1 MNNLDLSLYLVTNN
15 SEDEEKFLNIIEES
29 LKGGVSVV
37 QLREKKAETLDFY
50 NLALKV
56 KEITQKYNVP
66 LIINDRIDIAL
77 AIDADGVHVG
87 QSDMPAKTAR
97 SMIGED
103 KILGVSAA
111 NIKEAKKAQRD
122 SADYIGVGAV
132 YPTNTKDDATSV
144 PKKELKEIVKS
155 VDIPV
160 VAIGGITQ
168 ENAHELND
176 CGIDGLSVVKA
187 ALMKERSSGADYQ
200 GALFTDEELGIVAK
214 EVEAKWNKLLEKEK
228 ANRTV
233 FAQRAMHPEDVAPEW
248 EKTKKALGDS
258 KDVERFFTET
268 SKRLNIGLEPQEEGS
283 YILNITTLPVEL
295 RKQIAPIVKTT
306 KSGLLKI
313 SFEYPP
319 KQGYT
324 FLQRSNPVV
333 TNFASYLLEGA
344 LSPNTKS
351 PAARCGAYLSDKV
364 SGEII
369 TIYLLRI
376 RYQIKT
382 TGSRKILMAEESV
395 VLGIQ
400 GRSNPKVIADDDVEK
415 LLNGKP
421 TGNLSSEKISEEV
434 KNSIE
439 YYSSNKNVF
448 DEIAKVRAEQLAQ
461 DHTSVRKATNIDQK
475 SVKVEACLPCD
486 LIGVYVLLP
495 DEEL

>member
-176 CGIDGLSVVKA
+176 CEIDGLSVVSA
-187 ALMKERSSGADYQ
+187 IM
-200 GALFTDEELGIVAK
+200 
-214 EVEAKWNKLLEKEK
+214 EAENPK
-228 ANRTV
+228 
-233 FAQRAMHPEDVAPEW
+233 
-248 EKTKKALGDS
+248 
-258 KDVERFFTET
+258 
-268 SKRLNIGLEPQEEGS
+268 
-283 YILNITTLPVEL
+283 
-295 RKQIAPIVKTT
+295 IA
-306 KSGLLKI
+306 SENLLKE
-313 SFEYPP
+313 F
-319 KQGYT
+319 K
-324 FLQRSNPVV
+324 
-333 TNFASYLLEGA
+333 A
-344 LSPNTKS
+344 
-351 PAARCGAYLSDKV
+351 
-364 SGEII
+364 
-369 TIYLLRI
+369 
-376 RYQIKT
+376 
-382 TGSRKILMAEESV
+382 
-395 VLGIQ
+395 
-400 GRSNPKVIADDDVEK
+400 
-415 LLNGKP
+415 
-421 TGNLSSEKISEEV
+421 
-434 KNSIE
+434 KNS
-439 YYSSNKNVF
+439 
-448 DEIAKVRAEQLAQ
+448 
-461 DHTSVRKATNIDQK
+461 
-475 SVKVEACLPCD
+475 
-486 LIGVYVLLP
+486 
-495 DEEL
+495 

>member
-15 SEDEEKFLNIIEES
+15 SKDEEKFLNIIEES

-168 ENAHELND
+168 ENAHKLND
-176 CGIDGLSVVKA
+176 CGIDGLSVVSA
-187 ALMKERSSGADYQ
+187 IM
-200 GALFTDEELGIVAK
+200 
-214 EVEAKWNKLLEKEK
+214 EAKNPK
-228 ANRTV
+228 
-233 FAQRAMHPEDVAPEW
+233 
-248 EKTKKALGDS
+248 
-258 KDVERFFTET
+258 
-268 SKRLNIGLEPQEEGS
+268 
-283 YILNITTLPVEL
+283 
-295 RKQIAPIVKTT
+295 IA
-306 KSGLLKI
+306 SENLLKE
-313 SFEYPP
+313 F
-319 KQGYT
+319 K
-324 FLQRSNPVV
+324 
-333 TNFASYLLEGA
+333 A
-344 LSPNTKS
+344 
-351 PAARCGAYLSDKV
+351 
-364 SGEII
+364 
-369 TIYLLRI
+369 
-376 RYQIKT
+376 
-382 TGSRKILMAEESV
+382 
-395 VLGIQ
+395 
-400 GRSNPKVIADDDVEK
+400 
-415 LLNGKP
+415 
-421 TGNLSSEKISEEV
+421 
-434 KNSIE
+434 KNS
-439 YYSSNKNVF
+439 
-448 DEIAKVRAEQLAQ
+448 
-461 DHTSVRKATNIDQK
+461 
-475 SVKVEACLPCD
+475 
-486 LIGVYVLLP
+486 
-495 DEEL
+495 